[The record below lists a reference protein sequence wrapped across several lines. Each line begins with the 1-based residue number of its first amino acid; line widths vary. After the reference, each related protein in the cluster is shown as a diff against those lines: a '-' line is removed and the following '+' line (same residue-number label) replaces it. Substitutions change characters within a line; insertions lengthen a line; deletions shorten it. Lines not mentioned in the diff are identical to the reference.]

1 MNDVPAGAA
10 TDAARDKYWVY
21 RPMLSLLGKSEGT
34 DKGNG
39 YNETLGYG
47 AYTGGDVK
55 LVGMTLDQID
65 KLQTKMLQH
74 PKNKLRS
81 SAVGRYQIIRTTLRA
96 IREQLGLT
104 GKELYDAGMQDRL
117 ACYLLGQR
125 GIDKWLA
132 GRLSL
137 DTLIRNLA
145 QEWASIPKP
154 DGKGHYAGQGT
165 GVSVSQV
172 KAALAEVAR
181 RHAEGQP
188 KIEVKVPVEVEKK
201 VVPEAV
207 EKAVTKQTNGWG
219 WSGLGLGSAGAALTA
234 IAGWPWQ
241 TIAIFAGIG
250 VAGGILALVIGP
262 WIVRRVK
269 AIRAE
274 VTA

>member
-1 MNDVPAGAA
+1 MTNVPTGAA
-10 TDAARDKYWVY
+10 DAYYVY
-21 RPMLSLLGKSEGT
+21 RPMLSLIGKSEGT
-34 DKGNG
+34 DKGRG

-47 AYTGGDVK
+47 AYTGGDVN

-81 SAVGRYQIIRTTLRA
+81 SALGRYQIIRTTLRA
-96 IREQLGLT
+96 IREQLSLT
-104 GKELYDAGMQDRL
+104 GKELYDAEMQDRL
-117 ACYLLGQR
+117 GCYLLGQR

-137 DTLIRNLA
+137 DTLIGNLA

-172 KAALAEVAR
+172 KAALSDVAR

-188 KIEVKVPVEVEKK
+188 KQTVEVDKP

-219 WSGLGLGSAGAALTA
+219 WSGLGLGGAGAALTA